1 MFRQRSTFVFQGSL
15 EIPTAILHSAEQHA
29 TKQPRC
35 VSWALWRWGWVERLY
50 FIHTSGS
57 STFWHPILLSPNG
70 AHISTSSCG
79 PSAGDPPLPDLQ
91 GAGAARSC
99 SSLNVLFQCSR
110 YLILSPGLFSV
121 HFLPSCLP
129 LLYCF
134 LSPSLQCQEYRR
146 FCPPGSAGDV
156 QHCLKSALSLLES
169 TKRGWVFLFAFSKTR
184 CCLSRKCS
192 VPTR

>member
-1 MFRQRSTFVFQGSL
+1 MKFPRQFFTVQNSTPPNSPDAFPGLSGDGAGLRGFISSL
-15 EIPTAILHSAEQHA
+15 
-29 TKQPRC
+29 
-35 VSWALWRWGWVERLY
+35 
-50 FIHTSGS
+50 HTSGS

-129 LLYCF
+129 LLYSF

-156 QHCLKSALSLLES
+156 QHCLESALSLLES
-169 TKRGWVFLFAFSKTR
+169 TKRGWVFLFAFSKTH